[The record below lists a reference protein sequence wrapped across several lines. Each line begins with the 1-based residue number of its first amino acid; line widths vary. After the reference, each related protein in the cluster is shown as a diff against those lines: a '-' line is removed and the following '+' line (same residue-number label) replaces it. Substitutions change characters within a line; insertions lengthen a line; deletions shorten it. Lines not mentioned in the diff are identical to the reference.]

1 MDKQVNW
8 TKWIA
13 LGLGGIIGISHIGM
27 IGILSN
33 RKAENALPK
42 LNLPDVGPYG
52 SYRVVAGLDGYSVDY
67 KANDPKVMLTTKDIV
82 RKGGFLGLSNETTQ
96 VVQEYTMDGAFHH
109 GGPVS
114 TKSAWIDPSALGVA
128 GEKKISAKTAECIK
142 AIGGAE
148 QSGRLVGSSVG
159 AAAAPSLSGIP
170 FVGWLAAGWVT
181 MFGGNQGAEIGGGM
195 AKGLNDA
202 CLEEVN

>member
-1 MDKQVNW
+1 MDKKINW
-8 TKWIA
+8 SKWIA
-13 LGLGGIIGISHIGM
+13 LGLGGIVGISHISM
-27 IGILSN
+27 IGLISN
-33 RKAENALPK
+33 RKPENSLPK
-42 LNLPDVGPYG
+42 INLPDVGPYS
-52 SYRVVAGLDGYSVDY
+52 SYNVIAGLDGYSINY
-67 KANDPKVMLTTKDIV
+67 KANDPKIMVTTKDLV
-82 RKGGFLGLSNETTQ
+82 QKGGFLGLANEKTQ

-114 TKSAWIDPSALGVA
+114 TKSAWIDPSALGVP

-159 AAAAPSLSGIP
+159 AAAAPTLSGIP

-181 MFGGNQGAEIGGGM
+181 MFGGNQGAEIGGNM
-195 AKGLNDA
+195 AKDLNKN
-202 CLEEVN
+202 C

>member
-1 MDKQVNW
+1 MDKKINW
-8 TKWIA
+8 SKWIA
-13 LGLGGIIGISHIGM
+13 LGLGGIVGISHISM
-27 IGILSN
+27 IGLISN
-33 RKAENALPK
+33 RKPENSLPK
-42 LNLPDVGPYG
+42 INLPDVGPYS
-52 SYRVVAGLDGYSVDY
+52 SYNVIAGLDGYSISY
-67 KANDPKVMLTTKDIV
+67 KANDPKTMVTTKDLV
-82 RKGGFLGLSNETTQ
+82 RKGGFLGLANEKTQ

-114 TKSAWIDPSALGVA
+114 TKSAWIDPSALGVP

-159 AAAAPSLSGIP
+159 AAAAPTLSGIP

-181 MFGGNQGAEIGGGM
+181 MFGGDQGAEIGGNM
-195 AKGLNDA
+195 AKDLNKN
-202 CLEEVN
+202 C

>member
-1 MDKQVNW
+1 MEKQKDW

-13 LGLGGIIGISHIGM
+13 IGLGGIIGISHFGM
-27 IGILSN
+27 ISVIAN
-33 RKAENALPK
+33 REENGLPK
-42 LNLPDVGPYG
+42 INLPEVGPYS
-52 SYRVVAGLDGYSVDY
+52 SYTVVAGLDSYSIDY
-67 KANDPKVMLTTKDIV
+67 KANDPKTMFTTKDIV
-82 RKGGFLGLSNETTQ
+82 RKGGFLGLANEKTQ

-114 TKSAWIDPSALGVA
+114 TRTSWIDPAALGVT

-159 AAAAPSLSGIP
+159 AAAAPTLSGIP